1 MIYPW
6 KIKMIKPN
14 FIHSLILI
22 IPIFLGS
29 CATQKT
35 TLSISSGSPGSGY
48 KSISSQIKLSADT
61 IEQIEVTD
69 NFDSQGSQQNLQRL
83 LDKEVDFAIVQLD
96 VASDAMKEGKV
107 NTLLVLTQ
115 EYLHIVSK
123 ADSNIKT
130 LADLQGK
137 QVIIGAEGSGIYFTA
152 KRIFEASNIEVIEIK
167 SNQDR
172 LKKLIN
178 DEVDAFIYV
187 GPLAT
192 SERFKQELNKSPQL
206 NLIPVDSSLVNYLTI
221 QFPESYQ
228 GKFIPQGTYK
238 PLPQLPNQDLL
249 SISTPGALITR
260 PDVNQRKVSLLT
272 WAIISNFRQYSPFYP
287 QLASEQ
293 DAKLL
298 SEGLIY
304 IHPGAQQVFNHGDPR
319 VAWQRYLQ
327 ENKPL
332 QAAFIMLISTSSLGF
347 LIRWWGKRKQNNLLQ
362 ANLQTIH
369 ELRQLLDDNPQKAI
383 EENETLRQKYRL
395 MLIDG
400 KVSPEVYE
408 QIEKMTQIFSEQ
420 CKQWQEKQ
428 KELSH
433 NQILKLMD
441 EYSQKLPEGLILGEV
456 QEEQLEYTHQQ
467 YKEMLKSGQLDL
479 QTYLQMIQLTLTWTN
494 LLSLNQS
501 QNQNNYL
508 SNESK

>member
-1 MIYPW
+1 M
-6 KIKMIKPN
+6 
-14 FIHSLILI
+14 
-22 IPIFLGS
+22 
-29 CATQKT
+29 
-35 TLSISSGSPGSGY
+35 
-48 KSISSQIKLSADT
+48 
-61 IEQIEVTD
+61 
-69 NFDSQGSQQNLQRL
+69 
-83 LDKEVDFAIVQLD
+83 
-96 VASDAMKEGKV
+96 
-107 NTLLVLTQ
+107 
-115 EYLHIVSK
+115 
-123 ADSNIKT
+123 
-130 LADLQGK
+130 
-137 QVIIGAEGSGIYFTA
+137 
-152 KRIFEASNIEVIEIK
+152 
-167 SNQDR
+167 
-172 LKKLIN
+172 
-178 DEVDAFIYV
+178 
-187 GPLAT
+187 
-192 SERFKQELNKSPQL
+192 
-206 NLIPVDSSLVNYLTI
+206 
-221 QFPESYQ
+221 
-228 GKFIPQGTYK
+228 
-238 PLPQLPNQDLL
+238 
-249 SISTPGALITR
+249 
-260 PDVNQRKVSLLT
+260 
-272 WAIISNFRQYSPFYP
+272 
-287 QLASEQ
+287 
-293 DAKLL
+293 
-298 SEGLIY
+298 IY

>member
-1 MIYPW
+1 MCIR
-6 KIKMIKPN
+6 
-14 FIHSLILI
+14 
-22 IPIFLGS
+22 
-29 CATQKT
+29 
-35 TLSISSGSPGSGY
+35 
-48 KSISSQIKLSADT
+48 
-61 IEQIEVTD
+61 
-69 NFDSQGSQQNLQRL
+69 DS
-83 LDKEVDFAIVQLD
+83 
-96 VASDAMKEGKV
+96 
-107 NTLLVLTQ
+107 
-115 EYLHIVSK
+115 
-123 ADSNIKT
+123 
-130 LADLQGK
+130 
-137 QVIIGAEGSGIYFTA
+137 
-152 KRIFEASNIEVIEIK
+152 
-167 SNQDR
+167 
-172 LKKLIN
+172 
-178 DEVDAFIYV
+178 
-187 GPLAT
+187 
-192 SERFKQELNKSPQL
+192 
-206 NLIPVDSSLVNYLTI
+206 
-221 QFPESYQ
+221 
-228 GKFIPQGTYK
+228 
-238 PLPQLPNQDLL
+238 
-249 SISTPGALITR
+249 
-260 PDVNQRKVSLLT
+260 
-272 WAIISNFRQYSPFYP
+272 
-287 QLASEQ
+287 
-293 DAKLL
+293 
-298 SEGLIY
+298 
-304 IHPGAQQVFNHGDPR
+304 PR

>member
-1 MIYPW
+1 M
-6 KIKMIKPN
+6 
-14 FIHSLILI
+14 
-22 IPIFLGS
+22 
-29 CATQKT
+29 
-35 TLSISSGSPGSGY
+35 
-48 KSISSQIKLSADT
+48 
-61 IEQIEVTD
+61 
-69 NFDSQGSQQNLQRL
+69 
-83 LDKEVDFAIVQLD
+83 
-96 VASDAMKEGKV
+96 
-107 NTLLVLTQ
+107 
-115 EYLHIVSK
+115 
-123 ADSNIKT
+123 
-130 LADLQGK
+130 
-137 QVIIGAEGSGIYFTA
+137 
-152 KRIFEASNIEVIEIK
+152 
-167 SNQDR
+167 
-172 LKKLIN
+172 
-178 DEVDAFIYV
+178 
-187 GPLAT
+187 
-192 SERFKQELNKSPQL
+192 
-206 NLIPVDSSLVNYLTI
+206 
-221 QFPESYQ
+221 
-228 GKFIPQGTYK
+228 
-238 PLPQLPNQDLL
+238 
-249 SISTPGALITR
+249 
-260 PDVNQRKVSLLT
+260 
-272 WAIISNFRQYSPFYP
+272 
-287 QLASEQ
+287 
-293 DAKLL
+293 
-298 SEGLIY
+298 IY

-408 QIEKMTQIFSEQ
+408 QIEKMPQIFSEQ

>member
-1 MIYPW
+1 
-6 KIKMIKPN
+6 MIKPN
-14 FIHSLILI
+14 FTRGLILI
-22 IPIFLGS
+22 IPILLGS
-29 CATQKT
+29 CTTPKT

-48 KSISSQIKLSADT
+48 QSISSQIKLSADT
-61 IEQIEVTD
+61 IEQIDVTD
-69 NFDSQGSQQNLQRL
+69 NYNSQGSQQNLQRL

-115 EYLHIVSK
+115 EYLHIVTK
-123 ADSNIKT
+123 ADSEIKT
-130 LADLQGK
+130 LPDLQGK
-137 QVIIGAEGSGIYFTA
+137 RVIIGAEGSGIYFTS
-152 KRIFEASNIEVIEIK
+152 KRIFEASDIKVIEIK
-167 SNQDR
+167 SNEDR

-178 DEVDAFIYV
+178 NEVDAFIYV

-192 SERFKQELNKSPQL
+192 SDRFKQELKESPQL
-206 NLIPVDSSLVNYLTI
+206 NLIPVDTSLINYLTI
-221 QFPESYQ
+221 QFPESYK
-228 GKFIPQGTYK
+228 GKVIPQGTYK
-238 PLPQLPNQDLL
+238 PLPELPNQDLL
-249 SISTPGALITR
+249 TISTPGALITR
-260 PDVNQRKVSLLT
+260 PDVNKRKVSLLT

-287 QLASEQ
+287 QLASQQ
-293 DAKLL
+293 DASLL

-304 IHPGAQQVFNHGDPR
+304 IHPGAQQVFNNGDPR

-347 LIRWWGKRKQNNLLQ
+347 LIRWWGKRKQTNLLK

-369 ELRQLLDDNPQKAI
+369 ELRQLLDNNPQKATEEI
-383 EENETLRQKYRL
+383 EALRQKYRL

-433 NQILKLMD
+433 NHILKLMD
-441 EYSQKLPEGLILGEV
+441 EYSQKLPEGLILEEE

-494 LLSLNQS
+494 LLSLNKS